1 MFNTQALYAWIALL
15 AFSLGWIAQGWHRD
29 NIALE
34 QRMLITAIE
43 DQANMDACLDLQFFP
58 SDCCLEHVSEIKSF
72 FLLLD
77 YQTRSR
83 NRKKQ
88 ILKLIVLMPILLR
101 YLITHD
107 AKSGSPILSKAPLF
121 NDYA

>member
-43 DQANMDACLDLQFFP
+43 DQANMDACLDLQLFS
-58 SDCCLEHVSEIKSF
+58 SDICMRNVSEIKSF
-72 FLLLD
+72 FPLLECQHDQEITKADFALHD
-77 YQTRSR
+77 SEGGS
-83 NRKKQ
+83 
-88 ILKLIVLMPILLR
+88 LLVGK
-101 YLITHD
+101 D
-107 AKSGSPILSKAPLF
+107 
-121 NDYA
+121 

>member
-43 DQANMDACLDLQFFP
+43 DQANMDACLDLQLFSLLQYQHNQEIAKADFEH
-58 SDCCLEHVSEIKSF
+58 DCVNTDF
-72 FLLLD
+72 
-77 YQTRSR
+77 
-83 NRKKQ
+83 
-88 ILKLIVLMPILLR
+88 
-101 YLITHD
+101 IT
-107 AKSGSPILSKAPLF
+107 LF
-121 NDYA
+121 NNTRCEVMSAYYYVIDENRH

>member
-58 SDCCLEHVSEIKSF
+58 SDCCLDHVSEIKSF

-77 YQTRSR
+77 YQHDQEIAKANFETYCIDADFIAVFNNTRCEVG
-83 NRKKQ
+83 
-88 ILKLIVLMPILLR
+88 ILYFK
-101 YLITHD
+101 
-107 AKSGSPILSKAPLF
+107 
-121 NDYA
+121 

>member
-43 DQANMDACLDLQFFP
+43 DQANMDACLDLQLFS
-58 SDCCLEHVSEIKSF
+58 SDICMRNVSEIKSIF
-72 FLLLD
+72 SLLHHQYNQEIAKAD
-77 YQTRSR
+77 FENHCINTDFITVFNNTRCEVGSS
-83 NRKKQ
+83 
-88 ILKLIVLMPILLR
+88 
-101 YLITHD
+101 YL
-107 AKSGSPILSKAPLF
+107 GSISV
-121 NDYA
+121 Y